1 MKRAIQT
8 RLQGLSQ
15 CRVLTR
21 LGLISILLLVLGY
34 VALIALVPR

>member
-1 MKRAIQT
+1 MKRAIQARRQST
-8 RLQGLSQ
+8 SQ